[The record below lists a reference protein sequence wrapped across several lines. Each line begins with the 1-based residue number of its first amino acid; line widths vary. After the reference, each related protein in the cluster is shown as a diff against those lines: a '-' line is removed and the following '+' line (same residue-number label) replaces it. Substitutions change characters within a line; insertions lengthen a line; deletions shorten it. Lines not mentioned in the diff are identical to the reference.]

1 MNRRELVQRILVGGT
16 VLFVVPS
23 VLESCTKG
31 STDDPGVNPTP
42 TKIDLDLSLPANSS
56 LNVDGGSMI
65 VQNIIIINTGSNN
78 FVALSS
84 VCTHQGCTVGYNSG
98 AGNIQCPCHGSV
110 YTTSGSVVA
119 GPAPKSLQSYPVT
132 LKNNILTINL

>member
-1 MNRRELVQRILVGGT
+1 
-16 VLFVVPS
+16 
-23 VLESCTKG
+23 
-31 STDDPGVNPTP
+31 
-42 TKIDLDLSLPANSS
+42 
-56 LNVDGGSMI
+56 MI